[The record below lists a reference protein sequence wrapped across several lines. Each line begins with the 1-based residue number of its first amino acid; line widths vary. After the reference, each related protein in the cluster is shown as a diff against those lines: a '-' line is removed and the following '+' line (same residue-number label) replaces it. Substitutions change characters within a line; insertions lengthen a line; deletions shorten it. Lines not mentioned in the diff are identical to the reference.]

1 MATYASY
8 KKIDGASIPDNTI
21 TPSALNPTGLDTWC
35 VKWIHGDPG
44 SVSSGCCCLWTVP
57 TNVRR
62 VTFELWGS
70 GGNGSGACSC
80 NRCHVYAGAQGGY
93 YNTKTIDVQSGWTYT
108 VCAGGVYP
116 CCSFGCTSCAGCSSF
131 ANGCN
136 LSNFC
141 AIGGE
146 YGFSENSWSLACYST
161 NGRCCMS
168 PGSMGGDFG
177 MGNHQSIYWR
187 PKGWACHCH
196 GKYSI
201 PSAAPFIGTN
211 VMQVNNFCWM
221 RCGCWTV
228 PYGHGG
234 QNGMTNLCGSSCC
247 GQGGTGGPGL
257 VKITFV

>member
-1 MATYASY
+1 MDQVPALAADVTYTLVLRE
-8 KKIDGASIPDNTI
+8 DTI
-21 TPSALNPTGLDTWC
+21 
-35 VKWIHGDPG
+35 
-44 SVSSGCCCLWTVP
+44 
-57 TNVRR
+57 
-62 VTFELWGS
+62 
-70 GGNGSGACSC
+70 
-80 NRCHVYAGAQGGY
+80 
-93 YNTKTIDVQSGWTYT
+93 KTIDVCPGWTYT
-108 VCAGGVYP
+108 ICAGGVYP
-116 CCSFGCTSCAGCSSF
+116 CCSFETTACAGCASF
-131 ANGCN
+131 VNGCN

-146 YGFSENSWSLACYST
+146 YGFAENNWSLACYST

-168 PGSMGGDFG
+168 PGAMGGDFG

-234 QNGMTNLCGSSCC
+234 QNGMTNYCGSSCC